1 MDDAKTKIIQLEA
14 TVHALE
20 ELLSV
25 SENSFLE
32 ESKKLEV
39 ANEELKKENTY
50 KLYFEAS
57 TDALLILQD
66 GYFVDCNESAV
77 KMLRAKNKSQVLQ
90 THPWELSPEYQPDGR
105 PSLEKANEMIN
116 TALKKGSHCFEW
128 CHKRLDG
135 TVFPV
140 DVSLTVIIFEG
151 KKILNCAWRDITER
165 KLAEDE
171 LKKHREHLEELVEQK
186 TREISIELEV
196 HKRLENDIRQILDA
210 SGDAIKVIDRNYNI
224 IYVNKTFHELKN
236 INDEIIGKKCHK
248 VDPETEC
255 FTDNCPLK
263 KILDGSKSYGTEKIL
278 KNAKGEDVPFYLN
291 ISPYTDTNGEVI
303 GVIKTFRN
311 ITEEKKARKA
321 AEENALQQGRIEM
334 ANNMLHDIGN
344 ALTGISAQVLK
355 PQVEKN
361 WKEVSSLK
369 QLREM
374 LASSEKE
381 LNGAFGREKAQA
393 LNNFIAALTNSLEKR
408 NCSYLDFFAKIS
420 AAVGHVTS
428 VLDLQRHYMR
438 ERHSPLAKE
447 INISTIINDSL
458 VMLSESIKK
467 REIEVELNNEARGLT
482 ISGDQTRLIR
492 VFLNI
497 IKNIYEAFDQL
508 EPGPGKKLDI
518 DIRTDEKHNQVV
530 ISFKDNAIGFDSE
543 TAKKLFERGFTT
555 KYNGSG
561 IGLHECKSVIES
573 HGGTF
578 SIESSGVNSGA
589 LTTIKLPI
597 LSNASDKKE

>member
-1 MDDAKTKIIQLEA
+1 
-14 TVHALE
+14 
-20 ELLSV
+20 
-25 SENSFLE
+25 
-32 ESKKLEV
+32 
-39 ANEELKKENTY
+39 
-50 KLYFEAS
+50 
-57 TDALLILQD
+57 
-66 GYFVDCNESAV
+66 
-77 KMLRAKNKSQVLQ
+77 
-90 THPWELSPEYQPDGR
+90 
-105 PSLEKANEMIN
+105 
-116 TALKKGSHCFEW
+116 
-128 CHKRLDG
+128 
-135 TVFPV
+135 
-140 DVSLTVIIFEG
+140 
-151 KKILNCAWRDITER
+151 
-165 KLAEDE
+165 
-171 LKKHREHLEELVEQK
+171 
-186 TREISIELEV
+186 
-196 HKRLENDIRQILDA
+196 
-210 SGDAIKVIDRNYNI
+210 
-224 IYVNKTFHELKN
+224 
-236 INDEIIGKKCHK
+236 
-248 VDPETEC
+248 
-255 FTDNCPLK
+255 
-263 KILDGSKSYGTEKIL
+263 
-278 KNAKGEDVPFYLN
+278 
-291 ISPYTDTNGEVI
+291 
-303 GVIKTFRN
+303 
-311 ITEEKKARKA
+311 
-321 AEENALQQGRIEM
+321 
-334 ANNMLHDIGN
+334 
-344 ALTGISAQVLK
+344 
-355 PQVEKN
+355 
-361 WKEVSSLK
+361 
-369 QLREM
+369 
-374 LASSEKE
+374 
-381 LNGAFGREKAQA
+381 
-393 LNNFIAALTNSLEKR
+393 
-408 NCSYLDFFAKIS
+408 
-420 AAVGHVTS
+420 VTS